1 MSPKDAYHHGHLRD
15 ALVGAALEAVAEG
28 GAGSVSMADAARRAG
43 VTGAAPYR
51 HFANRQALLLATA
64 IATARALDER
74 LAAPPAEPGGAEPV
88 ELLAATAAAYTTFYL
103 ERGAGLDLI
112 FLPELRALGDAEL
125 ADAGRR
131 IMDRLLPP
139 AREVAG
145 SAAAA
150 IVLLEQVFAIAHGYA
165 QLHEL
170 PLSSRRLPTAS
181 AVAEAA
187 AAAVRLVAARTA
199 QLASG

>member
-74 LAAPPAEPGGAEPV
+74 LAAEPGGAEPV